1 MYDCREDEFAIY
13 FLKQVITDFV
23 TKIVVDALIALVK
36 KLIAKV
42 KNITNQSWKEEYELS
57 DQVVG
62 LLYFQLQLWLGQIFF
77 PFITI
82 IGLIFMYLLFRYSY
96 FSLRVFK
103 AKPRQSSNSSVSLPH
118 PLTPYVGHRLLHH
131 APAEPDPRGN
141 LSDHR
146 LPHVLPPEP
155 LKMALVR
162 NLTGKR
168 EVTD

>member
-42 KNITNQSWKEEYELS
+42 RNISNQSWKEEYELS

-62 LLYFQLQLWLGQIFF
+62 LLLGQIFF